1 MKRIEHRDGAF
12 AILTG
17 QERRSGLAPP
27 LRVLR
32 RLVGCQRRRV
42 AEDFAR
48 DERRGRSLL
57 LAIGHLLEEVAAHD
71 SRLAEGVVAEVWP

>member
-32 RLVGCQRRRV
+32 GAPLALLPHASPLAWQDWLFETLSTPAAQRQERARLEHRERAQ
-42 AEDFAR
+42 AHAR
-48 DERRGRSLL
+48 TKE
-57 LAIGHLLEEVAAHD
+57 
-71 SRLAEGVVAEVWP
+71 